1 MALNALRT
9 EMVTFTGTPGF
20 EANGVT
26 VGYRAEY
33 TQRTGTEAKYNAI
46 EGRTSDVASDAN
58 HKGQYYIQLGEQL
71 YDGKLRLNNNATDV
85 FGRPARYW
93 EFNGK
98 EIGAYMKKE
107 LVRAEYTKKVT
118 GDTLYD
124 LLTRN
129 TVINYDVDV
138 FIDGEITAPTGATS
152 SWWFTKN
159 AINRN
164 NDAAVGGTGNGVLTQ
179 VFVDD
184 DDKVVTIA
192 IINTYLAI
200 ASDDY
205 NAKKEEASLNVYGI
219 GKTGTGNI
227 YYKQVRDADDDGKLM
242 TAHVEDFNVADI
254 KKDDA
259 VLVTVADSEI
269 QTLVPADIIA
279 DTEIQSFETG
289 SNSND
294 NGLNYDPDKP
304 GNVVVDGTQ
313 YDFATTAE
321 YDYDVMQYYTTVNG
335 TVNLKDKT
343 YNVYLDKY
351 GYAVGVKEL
360 EGAKNYVFIT
370 GIDTNDSNRYTRA
383 ADATAIFLDGT
394 MDDIKIDMA
403 KSTWQSID
411 YSETD
416 SVLNTWC
423 TYTVN
428 TNGVYTVKEVSNV
441 TADGNTYVPGGTN
454 NDGKLAQ
461 FQATLDDTN
470 AGAPTTRD
478 GNVIKID
485 QKNITVPGDNGGTT
499 SYKRVYGNDKSVYLT
514 VELKELRSNGV
525 VFGIIGDVVSA
536 NTGIDNV
543 ALEVWNTSDVLIN
556 GEDKTV
562 DSDDSGDKTNDLLT
576 TAGTSLA
583 DIDRVSNGVYTLYN
597 EKGDVIAAVV
607 VGEDAGATKNLV
619 YTHTGATFREAYDK
633 ATGKWTWQ
641 RKVVFNGEEIILTEV
656 GDGLSELGR
665 MKKSTWYQVKYNG
678 DGNVID
684 VAEYNASSLTAG
696 EDYVTS
702 YSHDEILNA
711 VNKKD
716 TVLFHSVNEPVRTAD
731 LKLLEKT
738 LWLDGAATKGF
749 RVDDNV
755 KVVLIQNNHNVENT
769 YFESGISS
777 LRSIISD
784 LNDRHT
790 SKAHNYIISAILERN
805 KATSIVIRDIDD
817 TTGVNCDPYTDPNWG
832 TNTTMTV
839 SVSGGAVTCTVPVG
853 GTVPTPRE
861 LRDAVLKHLGE
872 VWNPDRGDEFSE
884 TATNVYSLKV
894 NGMVYTVNLV
904 RLLADTANVTFAMT
918 TPTPDASNTITVDQA
933 AKTVAVSVANN
944 TASVVIAGT
953 KTAAQTVAIG
963 GTSVADVTAAGTDT
977 APTYTVNTG
986 EVATGGGSK
995 TFTLTIAEANK
1006 NPITYTV
1013 TVTVAGPG
1021 PAAPSITD
1029 NTNAADK
1036 TVSDTVADLATKTLT
1051 VSATASDSSTLAYAW
1066 KLDGTAVAGATGNS
1080 ITLANTGIAQPG
1092 TYVVACD
1099 VTTNTISTPVTV
1111 TFNVT
1116 VAPVAP
1122 VITDD
1127 GSAANSTAQTV
1138 TITTS
1143 GTDFVAGTYKLYI
1156 NGNTT
1161 AIGTYTLAADGK
1173 TLSFTGVSGLGTSST
1188 DFKITVT
1195 VNGIESEASS
1205 VLAITPS

>member
-85 FGRPARYW
+85 FGRPSRYW

-98 EIGAYMKKE
+98 EIGTYMKKE
-107 LVRAEYTKKVT
+107 LVHAEYTKKVT

-138 FIDGEITAPTGATS
+138 FIDGETTAPAS
-152 SWWFTKN
+152 SVAGRWFTKN

-164 NDAAVGGTGNGVLTQ
+164 NDAGVGGTGNGVLTQ

-294 NGLNYDPDKP
+294 NGLNYNPDKP

-411 YSETD
+411 YRETD

-525 VFGIIGDVVSA
+525 VFGIIGDVVSDD
-536 NTGIDNV
+536 T
-543 ALEVWNTSDVLIN
+543 
-556 GEDKTV
+556 ED
-562 DSDDSGDKTNDLLT
+562 D
-576 TAGTSLA
+576 
-583 DIDRVSNGVYTLYN
+583 
-597 EKGDVIAAVV
+597 AV
-607 VGEDAGATKNLV
+607 
-619 YTHTGATFREAYDK
+619 
-633 ATGKWTWQ
+633 
-641 RKVVFNGEEIILTEV
+641 
-656 GDGLSELGR
+656 
-665 MKKSTWYQVKYNG
+665 
-678 DGNVID
+678 
-684 VAEYNASSLTAG
+684 SLTMW
-696 EDYVTS
+696 
-702 YSHDEILNA
+702 
-711 VNKKD
+711 
-716 TVLFHSVNEPVRTAD
+716 PWR
-731 LKLLEKT
+731 
-738 LWLDGAATKGF
+738 
-749 RVDDNV
+749 
-755 KVVLIQNNHNVENT
+755 
-769 YFESGISS
+769 
-777 LRSIISD
+777 
-784 LNDRHT
+784 
-790 SKAHNYIISAILERN
+790 
-805 KATSIVIRDIDD
+805 
-817 TTGVNCDPYTDPNWG
+817 
-832 TNTTMTV
+832 
-839 SVSGGAVTCTVPVG
+839 
-853 GTVPTPRE
+853 
-861 LRDAVLKHLGE
+861 
-872 VWNPDRGDEFSE
+872 
-884 TATNVYSLKV
+884 
-894 NGMVYTVNLV
+894 
-904 RLLADTANVTFAMT
+904 
-918 TPTPDASNTITVDQA
+918 
-933 AKTVAVSVANN
+933 
-944 TASVVIAGT
+944 
-953 KTAAQTVAIG
+953 
-963 GTSVADVTAAGTDT
+963 
-977 APTYTVNTG
+977 
-986 EVATGGGSK
+986 
-995 TFTLTIAEANK
+995 
-1006 NPITYTV
+1006 
-1013 TVTVAGPG
+1013 
-1021 PAAPSITD
+1021 
-1029 NTNAADK
+1029 
-1036 TVSDTVADLATKTLT
+1036 
-1051 VSATASDSSTLAYAW
+1051 
-1066 KLDGTAVAGATGNS
+1066 
-1080 ITLANTGIAQPG
+1080 
-1092 TYVVACD
+1092 
-1099 VTTNTISTPVTV
+1099 
-1111 TFNVT
+1111 
-1116 VAPVAP
+1116 
-1122 VITDD
+1122 
-1127 GSAANSTAQTV
+1127 
-1138 TITTS
+1138 S
-1143 GTDFVAGTYKLYI
+1143 GTPAMC
-1156 NGNTT
+1156 
-1161 AIGTYTLAADGK
+1161 
-1173 TLSFTGVSGLGTSST
+1173 
-1188 DFKITVT
+1188 
-1195 VNGIESEASS
+1195 
-1205 VLAITPS
+1205 

>member
-138 FIDGEITAPTGATS
+138 FIDGETTAPAS
-152 SWWFTKN
+152 SVASRWFTKN

-179 VFVDD
+179 VFVND

-294 NGLNYDPDKP
+294 NGLNYNPDKP

-411 YSETD
+411 YRETD

-562 DSDDSGDKTNDLLT
+562 DSDDDGDKTNDLLT
-576 TAGTSLA
+576 TAGVGLA

-619 YTHTGATFREAYDK
+619 YTHTGATFREA
-633 ATGKWTWQ
+633 
-641 RKVVFNGEEIILTEV
+641 
-656 GDGLSELGR
+656 
-665 MKKSTWYQVKYNG
+665 
-678 DGNVID
+678 
-684 VAEYNASSLTAG
+684 
-696 EDYVTS
+696 
-702 YSHDEILNA
+702 
-711 VNKKD
+711 
-716 TVLFHSVNEPVRTAD
+716 
-731 LKLLEKT
+731 
-738 LWLDGAATKGF
+738 
-749 RVDDNV
+749 
-755 KVVLIQNNHNVENT
+755 
-769 YFESGISS
+769 
-777 LRSIISD
+777 
-784 LNDRHT
+784 
-790 SKAHNYIISAILERN
+790 
-805 KATSIVIRDIDD
+805 
-817 TTGVNCDPYTDPNWG
+817 
-832 TNTTMTV
+832 
-839 SVSGGAVTCTVPVG
+839 
-853 GTVPTPRE
+853 
-861 LRDAVLKHLGE
+861 
-872 VWNPDRGDEFSE
+872 
-884 TATNVYSLKV
+884 
-894 NGMVYTVNLV
+894 
-904 RLLADTANVTFAMT
+904 
-918 TPTPDASNTITVDQA
+918 
-933 AKTVAVSVANN
+933 
-944 TASVVIAGT
+944 
-953 KTAAQTVAIG
+953 
-963 GTSVADVTAAGTDT
+963 
-977 APTYTVNTG
+977 
-986 EVATGGGSK
+986 
-995 TFTLTIAEANK
+995 
-1006 NPITYTV
+1006 
-1013 TVTVAGPG
+1013 
-1021 PAAPSITD
+1021 
-1029 NTNAADK
+1029 
-1036 TVSDTVADLATKTLT
+1036 
-1051 VSATASDSSTLAYAW
+1051 
-1066 KLDGTAVAGATGNS
+1066 
-1080 ITLANTGIAQPG
+1080 
-1092 TYVVACD
+1092 
-1099 VTTNTISTPVTV
+1099 
-1111 TFNVT
+1111 
-1116 VAPVAP
+1116 
-1122 VITDD
+1122 
-1127 GSAANSTAQTV
+1127 
-1138 TITTS
+1138 
-1143 GTDFVAGTYKLYI
+1143 
-1156 NGNTT
+1156 
-1161 AIGTYTLAADGK
+1161 
-1173 TLSFTGVSGLGTSST
+1173 
-1188 DFKITVT
+1188 
-1195 VNGIESEASS
+1195 
-1205 VLAITPS
+1205 